1 MLEATEG
8 LSYFFP
14 VTQCTAAVRVTNHK
28 ENTVHVLT
36 IHSAPLGFSDHRIY
50 NKQTNKQTKQ
60 QQQKRNVEEY

>member
-50 NKQTNKQTKQ
+50 NKQTK
-60 QQQKRNVEEY
+60 QQKRNVEEY